1 MFSIE
6 FLKSLLPETLDKR
19 DEIIAAI
26 MAEKGKAINE
36 ATAKFGDY
44 DQIKNELT
52 AARKSIT
59 DLQAAGGDAAKLKEE
74 LDRLKAAEEQRTKD
88 EQAAAARRALETRF
102 ATVRGAVEFI
112 DPVVESA
119 VLTAFIAAVSEE
131 ANKGK
136 GDAAIFESLTK
147 DKPYFKSQ
155 NPPGPGDK
163 MKAPG
168 AVEDKALTQEAFD
181 KLTATQRAVVKA
193 RSPEVYNAF
202 AKKKGK

>member
-6 FLKSLLPETLDKR
+6 WLKGLLPETLDKR

-36 ATAKFGDY
+36 ATAKFSDY
-44 DQIKNELT
+44 DQNKTDLA
-52 AARKSIT
+52 AARKTIT
-59 DLQAAGGDAAKLKEE
+59 DLQAAGSDAVKMKEE
-74 LDRLKAAEEQRTKD
+74 LDKLKAAEEQRTKD

-102 ATVRGAVEFI
+102 VAVRGAVEFL
-112 DPVVESA
+112 DPVIESA
-119 VLTAFIAAVSEE
+119 VLTAFIAAVSDE
-131 ANKGK
+131 ANSGK

-155 NPPGPGDK
+155 NPPGPGGN

-168 AVEDKALTQEAFD
+168 AVEDKALTQEAFN
-181 KLTATQRAVVKA
+181 KLTATQRAGVKE
-193 RSPEVYNAF
+193 RSPEIYKAF
-202 AKKKGK
+202 MQKGK

>member
-6 FLKSLLPETLDKR
+6 FLKGLLPETLDKR

-36 ATAKFGDY
+36 ATAKFSDY
-44 DQIKNELT
+44 DQTKTDLA
-52 AARKSIT
+52 AARKTIT
-59 DLQAAGGDAAKLKEE
+59 DLQAASGDAVKLKAE
-74 LDRLKAAEEQRTKD
+74 LDALKLAEEQRTKK
-88 EQAAAARRALETRF
+88 EEAAAERRALAQRF
-102 ATVRGAVEFI
+102 ATVRGEVEFL
-112 DPVVESA
+112 DPVIEEA

-131 ANKGK
+131 TNKGK
-136 GDAAIFESLTK
+136 GDAAIFETLTK

-181 KLTATQRAVVKA
+181 KLTATQKAAVKE
-193 RSPEVYNAF
+193 RSPEVYKTF
-202 AKKKGK
+202 ARKGK